1 MKINYKKLVL
11 LIVFL
16 VLLISNLVFFGMFI
30 KYYMTHNINFK
41 ISWSFLNSLFAI
53 VATII
58 ILGFISTRLPQF
70 RNMGDSSI
78 YEVGYLIIIGLLS
91 ILISYFNKSTENFF
105 IIDPFI
111 DVFKV
116 LSILLILVI
125 IATKTKAFQSIINKK
140 IGWKALL
147 YCFIIFS
154 ILGCISS
161 MYAIP
166 VHDSIVSV
174 RELIVMISG
183 LFGGPFVGIPV
194 GFVAG
199 GFRFMYGGATALPC
213 ALSTIIA
220 GFIGSIIYVCN
231 DGKFLKGFPSVL
243 LMFLY
248 TGFSMLLII
257 LLTPPNISVP
267 YVSGI
272 YPLMLFASVLG
283 IILFR
288 MIIKEEKSGTEIT
301 YEQLRIRELENTLE
315 EYEDRFDK
323 LEEDVEIL
331 KRNSDGFESES
342 DED

>member
-1 MKINYKKLVL
+1 MKMDYKKLVL
-11 LIVFL
+11 LIIFL
-16 VLLISNLVFFGMFI
+16 VLLVSNLIFFGLFI

-41 ISWSFLNSLFAI
+41 ISWPFLNSVFAI

-91 ILISYFNKSTENFF
+91 MLISYFNKSTEGFVSW
-105 IIDPFI
+105 DPFI

-125 IATKTKAFQSIINKK
+125 IAAKTKAFKSIINRK
-140 IGWKALL
+140 IGWKALF

-166 VHDSIVSV
+166 VKDSIVSV
-174 RELIVMISG
+174 RELIVMVSG
-183 LFGGPFVGIPV
+183 LFAGPFVGIPV

-199 GFRFMYGGATALPC
+199 GFRFLYGGATVVPC
-213 ALSTIIA
+213 TISSIIA
-220 GFIGSIIYVCN
+220 GFSGSLIYVCN

-248 TGFSMLLII
+248 TVFSMLLII
-257 LLTPPNISVP
+257 LMTPPNISVP

-288 MIIKEEKSGTEIT
+288 MIVKEEKTGKEIT
-301 YEQLRIRELENTLE
+301 YEELRIRELENTLE

-323 LEEDVEIL
+323 LEEDVEVL
-331 KRNSDGFESES
+331 KRYSDGFEEV
-342 DED
+342 DEE

>member
-1 MKINYKKLVL
+1 MRMNYKRLVL
-11 LIVFL
+11 LIIFL
-16 VLLISNLVFFGMFI
+16 ALLISNFVFFGLFI
-30 KYYMTHNINFK
+30 KYYMSHNIGFK
-41 ISWSFLNSLFAI
+41 ISWKFLNGLFAI

-78 YEVGYLIIIGLLS
+78 YEVGYLMIIGLLS
-91 ILISYFNKSTENFF
+91 ILVSYFNKSTESVL

-125 IATKTKAFQSIINKK
+125 VAAKTKAFKSIMNRK

-154 ILGCISS
+154 ILGCVSS

-166 VHDSIVSV
+166 VKDSIISV

-199 GFRFMYGGATALPC
+199 GFRALYGGATVIPC
-213 ALSTIIA
+213 TLSTIIA

-257 LLTPPNISVP
+257 LLTPPSISVP

-288 MIIKEEKSGTEIT
+288 MIVKEEKSGPDIS
-301 YEQLRIRELENTLE
+301 YEDLRIRELETTLE
-315 EYEDRFDK
+315 EYEDRFDR
-323 LEEDVEIL
+323 LEEDVELL
-331 KRNSDGFESES
+331 KKYSDGFEEV
-342 DED
+342 DDD